1 LHESYEPKGADYRL
15 KLGTEIQREES
26 VTVTFRLTKKII
38 DLLHK
43 QSEKKKISFNALIG
57 QILDGYVGWEQY
69 KNTGLVSLPRPIVS
83 ELFER
88 LDDEQVVGLAKNLGK
103 KAMMDI
109 AFFMNNISGLD
120 SFLRWFELRMQNS
133 SIQVNRTLENNVVYY
148 AFKHDLGRKWSLYY
162 KTILESIFRE
172 SFAIPTEVSIS
183 DSVFKFRINT

>member
-133 SIQVNRTLENNVVYY
+133 SIQVNRTIENNVVYY